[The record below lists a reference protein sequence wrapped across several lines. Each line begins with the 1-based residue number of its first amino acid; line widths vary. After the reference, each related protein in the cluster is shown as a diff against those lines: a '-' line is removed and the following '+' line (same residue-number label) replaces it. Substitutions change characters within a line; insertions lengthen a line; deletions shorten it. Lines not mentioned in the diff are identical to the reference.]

1 MYSVYKVQYP
11 ICVLY
16 VLHNGCSRAP
26 SADSVSMYSVQQPL
40 VIASARIFHSV
51 APYSPSR
58 ILKRH
63 LSHGYILP
71 WPVADLKIV
80 TWGFLLRL
88 QLHSKE
94 YGSVGEGSWIKR
106 LTDRSIQTQLVLVLC
121 ILLDVRSRVLREC
134 TMYIRHDDTDRYLW
148 WHDPIQY
155 FLWSWWSRGF
165 HSTSV
170 RFPVEDWLTD
180 RAAWA
185 AMT

>member
-11 ICVLY
+11 IWVLY
-16 VLHNGCSRAP
+16 VLHSGCSRAP
-26 SADSVSMYSVQQPL
+26 SADSVSMYSVKQPL
-40 VIASARIFHSV
+40 VIASARILHSV

-94 YGSVGEGSWIKR
+94 YGSVGEGSWNKK
-106 LTDRSIQTQLVLVLC
+106 TDRSEYSDSIG
-121 ILLDVRSRVLREC
+121 IG
-134 TMYIRHDDTDRYLW
+134 TMYIVGCSQQSPPRVHYVYKTWRYRPLPMMAW
-148 WHDPIQY
+148 PNPI
-155 FLWSWWSRGF
+155 L
-165 HSTSV
+165 
-170 RFPVEDWLTD
+170 PVV
-180 RAAWA
+180 
-185 AMT
+185 MMI